1 LNTLPELVTCT
12 NPLLVLGLVCKRL
25 WNLAPAHAPRGGQVR
40 FPNALPNQFRC
51 QTSKPCPYDGKRP
64 ALRLLKP
71 ARQSQSCDR
80 LVRPASR
87 SASPKQRMAAILKQ
101 QMRKF
106 GGAER
111 DRTVDPLL
119 AKQVLSQLSYSP
131 MSGQLRPRW
140 WAWVDSNYRPHPYQ
154 GCALTN

>member
-1 LNTLPELVTCT
+1 MRNYPINFVVKHQTVSSVSRTARPEAVKK
-12 NPLLVLGLVCKRL
+12 PV
-25 WNLAPAHAPRGGQVR
+25 GQVLKTEPDL
-40 FPNALPNQFRC
+40 FP
-51 QTSKPCPYDGKRP
+51 
-64 ALRLLKP
+64 
-71 ARQSQSCDR
+71 DR
-80 LVRPASR
+80 RHLIKWRRSGNSR
-87 SASPKQRMAAILKQ
+87 MS
-101 QMRKF
+101 F

-131 MSGQLRPRW
+131 TGVSLLQRW